1 MGNKGKNK
9 LLPAVIA
16 LLGVEHAPGSL
27 PSDEQV
33 AKEANKL
40 YEIDLNQVKKIR
52 QNEQQKAIKNQE
64 TAKTSKNSNLYN
76 RKSKDEI
83 KHKNEIIKNSLANVD
98 ISAKRVVKKIKDVNI
113 SLSNKKLA
121 AIKRVKKIDTKLKKV
136 KKIDKN
142 LKSGIL
148 YTVKEGD
155 SLAKIASIYKVS
167 VADIIKANKL
177 NKDKH
182 IKVGQVL
189 KIVKTNAKKAVNKNQ
204 IAKKAKKK
212 KLNTIRVTATA
223 YTSHPGQT
231 DKTPFLAAWNNKL
244 RPGMKVIAVSRDLIK
259 KYGLTNGVKVKL
271 KGLPGYYVVRDKM
284 NKRFRNKIDI
294 YMGLNKK
301 KALKWGKRKI
311 TISWYK

>member
-27 PSDEQV
+27 PTDEQV
-33 AKEANKL
+33 ATEAKKL
-40 YEIDLNQVKKIR
+40 YEIDLNKVKEIQK
-52 QNEQQKAIKNQE
+52 NQQQEAIKKEQ
-64 TAKTSKNSNLYN
+64 TSKSLKQNSLYN

-83 KHKNEIIKNSLANVD
+83 KHKNEIIKNNLADAD
-98 ISAKRVVKKIKDVNI
+98 ISSKRVVKKIKELNI
-113 SLSNKKLA
+113 LSNNSKLA
-121 AIKRVKKIDTKLKKV
+121 AIKRVKKIDTKTKPI
-136 KKIDKN
+136 KKINKN
-142 LKSGIL
+142 LNSGIF

-155 SLAKIASIYKVS
+155 SLAKIASLYKIPVS
-167 VADIIKANKL
+167 EIISVNNLDKN
-177 NKDKH
+177 KH
-182 IKVGQVL
+182 IKIGQVL
-189 KIVKTNAKKAVNKNQ
+189 LIKKIKNSNNTKIV
-204 IAKKAKKK
+204 KKK
-212 KLNTIRVTATA
+212 KLNTIKVTATA

-244 RPGMKVIAVSRDLIK
+244 KPGMKVIAVSRDLIK

-301 KALKWGKRKI
+301 KALKWGKRQI